1 MKRKAYT
8 LFYKDQSKFPLKTV
22 AFETFKLIM
31 PLTSVW
37 KNWLSDVCAS
47 CLFLYQENPWYSF
60 VNNPICKLLKNTAE
74 CLFFTGLTGIMLA

>member
-1 MKRKAYT
+1 MKRKAYN

-47 CLFLYQENPWYSF
+47 CLISLSGESLVF
-60 VNNPICKLLKNTAE
+60 IC
-74 CLFFTGLTGIMLA
+74 